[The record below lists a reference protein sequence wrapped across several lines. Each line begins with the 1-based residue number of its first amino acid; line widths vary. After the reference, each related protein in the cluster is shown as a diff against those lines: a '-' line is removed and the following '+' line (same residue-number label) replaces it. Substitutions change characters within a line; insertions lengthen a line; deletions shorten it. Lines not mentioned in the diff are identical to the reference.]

1 MPDIE
6 GFLGDVE
13 IIGFRVTMTQKSIHI
28 GNQLVQG
35 EHQQVSGEYVDIKGE
50 EFYKIA
56 NYNQMKDFF
65 ISVVSDSNH
74 WLFISTRGGL
84 SAGRVDAQSALFPY
98 YTDDKI
104 SDSSPFT
111 GSRTIALVTSGDKT
125 SLWEPLSDQY
135 AGVYH
140 ISRNLYKNVYGDKL
154 IFEEVNHDL
163 GLSYRYA
170 WRTSD
175 RFGFV
180 KTATLVNNSSHS
192 VSVDIVD
199 GIENLIPFGVE
210 SDVQNSLSCL
220 VDAYKKN
227 ELDADTGLGLY
238 SMSSILVDR
247 AEPSEALSASVA
259 WSVGMPESAKLVSSI
274 QLDAFRKGLGV
285 DQETDVRGRRGA
297 YFVNGCLEL
306 AAHAE
311 QSWSIVAD
319 VNQGPADVRELAAY
333 INSSADIAKDIEDDI
348 ALGSHNLARIV
359 GTSDGLQVTED
370 RLSANHHFA
379 NVLFNVMRGGLFVD
393 NYTVDKADLIRFV
406 KGFNRVEYQNSVAFF
421 EALDDSFHYSDL
433 IAAAELTN
441 NASLQ
446 RLCMEY
452 LPLSF
457 SRRHGDPSRPW
468 NKFAIQVK
476 QDDGSQ
482 LLNFEGNWRDI
493 FQNWEALSISI
504 PNYVESMIS
513 KFVNASTAD
522 GYNPYRITR
531 AGIDWEKPEPNDP
544 WASIGYWGDHQIIYL
559 LKFLEL
565 SNDYHPG
572 TLKKFLSADL
582 FCYANVPYRIK
593 GYKELLKDPH
603 NTIDF
608 DEQLDALIDQ
618 RVAAVGADGRL
629 IWDKNDAVYNVNL
642 TEKLLATVLSKLSNF
657 IPEAGI
663 WMNTQR
669 PEWND
674 ANNALVGYGVSM
686 VTLYYTRRYQQY
698 LLDLFSEV
706 EFDQVEIS
714 TELVALLNSIN
725 STFVDNR
732 HLLEGKISD
741 TDRRS
746 ILSRLAGAADSFR
759 AGIYNNGFAGERV
772 AVKTAELIAFC
783 QTSLAF
789 IDHSIAANRRED
801 GLYHAYNLMTATDD
815 GIEITY
821 LYEMLEGQV
830 AVLSSGYLSP
840 EESLAVLQALRQ
852 SALYTERQNSYLLYP
867 DRELSRFMAKN
878 IIPQADIQ
886 RSALLQALVSAGDS
900 SLIESNSQGG
910 YHFNGAFNNVA
921 SAQSAMQSLAANGY
935 ADLVVQDQALVE
947 EIFESV
953 FNHRQFTG
961 RSGGMYAYEGLGSIY
976 WHMVSKLLLAALES
990 FRKGLEQ
997 NTDSVTMGRLADCYF
1012 DIRSGIGFNKTPDN
1026 YGAFPTDPYSH
1037 TPGFA
1042 GAKQPGMTGQVKEE
1056 VIARLQELGVAV
1068 VKGCVTFNPFIL
1080 RKSEFLS
1087 AADTLVY
1094 FDINGERQSLAL
1106 HAGQLGFTYCQ
1117 VPVVYSLA
1125 EQASLEQTF
1134 IELSF
1139 ADGSRQT
1146 IAGNSIDSDLS
1157 MAIFDKKGTI
1167 SSIRVTLQPGLE

>member
-1 MPDIE
+1 MPDIQS
-6 GFLGDVE
+6 FRVDVKFTL
-13 IIGFRVTMTQKSIHI
+13 FRVTMTQKSIHI
-28 GNQLVQG
+28 GNQLVQD
-35 EHQQVSGEYVDIKGE
+35 EQQKVTGDYVTIKGE

-74 WLFISTRGGL
+74 WMFISTRGGL

-125 SLWEPLSDQY
+125 SLWEPLSDLY
-135 AGVYH
+135 TGVYK
-140 ISRNLYKNVYGDKL
+140 ITRNLYKNVYGDKL
-154 IFEEVNHDL
+154 IFEETNHDL

-180 KTATLVNNSSHS
+180 KTATLVNDSAETL
-192 VSVDIVD
+192 SVDILD
-199 GIENLIPFGVE
+199 GIENLIPYGVE

-227 ELDADTGLGLY
+227 ELQADTGLGLY

-259 WSVGMPESAKLVSSI
+259 WSAGMPGTTKLVSSI

-285 DQETDVRGRRGA
+285 DQEVDVRGRRGA
-297 YFVNGCLEL
+297 YFVNGALTL
-306 AAHAE
+306 APKAE

-319 VNQGPADVRELAAY
+319 INQGPADVRELTAY
-333 INSSADIAKDIEDDI
+333 INSDADIAQDIEEDI
-348 ALGSHNLARIV
+348 ALGTLNLARIV

-393 NYTVDKADLIRFV
+393 SYNVDKADLISFV
-406 KGFNRVEYQNSVAFF
+406 KGFNRVEYQNSVSFF
-421 EALDDSFHYSDL
+421 AGLDDSFHYSDL
-433 IAAAELTN
+433 ISAAEQTN

-476 QDDGSQ
+476 KDDGSQ

-493 FQNWEALSISI
+493 FQNWEALSVSI

-565 SNDYHPG
+565 SKDYHPG
-572 TLKKFLSADL
+572 TLKKYLSADL

-593 GYKELLKDPH
+593 GYEELLKDPH

-608 DEQLDALIDQ
+608 DEELDALIDQ
-618 RVAAVGADGRL
+618 RVEAVGADGRL
-629 IWDKNDAVYNVNL
+629 IWDKTDSVYNVNL
-642 TEKLLATVLSKLSNF
+642 TEKLLAAVLSKLSNF

-706 EFDQVEIS
+706 DFDRVEIS
-714 TELVALLNSIN
+714 TELVELLNSIN
-725 STFVDNR
+725 TTFMDNR

-741 TDRRS
+741 TDRHVM
-746 ILSRLAGAADSFR
+746 LGRLARAADTFR
-759 AGIYNNGFAGERV
+759 AGIYNDGFVGERV
-772 AVKTAELIAFC
+772 AVETADLIAFC
-783 QTSLAF
+783 RVSLEF
-789 IDHSIAANRRED
+789 IDHSIRANRRED
-801 GLYHAYNLMTATDD
+801 GLYHAYNLMTATED
-815 GIEITY
+815 GVEITY

-840 EESLAVLQALRQ
+840 EESLAVLEALRQ

-867 DRELSRFMAKN
+867 DRELSRFMDKN
-878 IIPQADIQ
+878 IIPQADVQ
-886 RSALLQALVSAGDS
+886 RSSLLQALISAGDS
-900 SLIESNSQGG
+900 SLIESDSQGG
-910 YHFNGAFNNVA
+910 YYFNGAFNNVV
-921 SAQSAMQSLAANGY
+921 SAQSAMQSLADNGY
-935 ADLVVQDQALVE
+935 ADLVAQDQALVE

-961 RSGGMYAYEGLGSIY
+961 RSGGMYDYEGLGSIY

-990 FRKGLEQ
+990 FQKGLEQ
-997 NTDSVTMGRLADCYF
+997 NCDSVTMGRLADCYF

-1056 VIARLQELGVAV
+1056 VISRLQELGVSV
-1068 VKGCVTFNPFIL
+1068 VKGSVTFNPFIL

-1087 AADTLVY
+1087 GSDTLVY
-1094 FDINGERQSLAL
+1094 FDINGEQKSLPL
-1106 HAGQLGFTYCQ
+1106 EAGQLGFTYCQ
-1117 VPVVYSLA
+1117 VPVIYSLA
-1125 EQASLEQTF
+1125 EQTS
-1134 IELSF
+1134 IELRF
-1139 ADGSRQT
+1139 ADGSSET
-1146 IAGNSIDSDLS
+1146 ISGNSIDADLS

-1167 SSIRVTLQPGLE
+1167 SSILVALQPGLE